1 MQGLTWVGSILLAL
15 LVAALIAAQVG
26 AFSGAQPEDLGVRD
40 GKLKRP
46 SKTPNSVSSQ
56 AELWA
61 GHPQRHYARIAPL
74 ALRGDGGATL
84 DRLEAIVRALPGA
97 RVVERRPDY
106 LYAQVTTRWMK
117 FVDDLE
123 FWVDPAAG
131 VVQVRSA
138 SRVGRKDFGVN
149 RERVEAI
156 RAQLAAP

>member
-1 MQGLTWVGSILLAL
+1 MQGITWVGGILLAV
-15 LVAALIAAQVG
+15 LVAALIAGQVG
-26 AFSGAQPEDLGVRD
+26 AFSGRQPDDLGVRD

-56 AELWA
+56 AELWP

-74 ALRGDGGATL
+74 PLRGDGPATL
-84 DRLEAIVRALPGA
+84 DRLEAIVRGLPGA
-97 RVVERRPDY
+97 RIVERKPDY

-123 FWVDPAAG
+123 FWVDPVAG
-131 VVQVRSA
+131 VVQVRSS
-138 SRVGRKDFGVN
+138 SRIGRKDFGVN

-156 RAQLAAP
+156 RTQLAAP